1 MPSPAVPGAVGA
13 RSRVLGKVSEPRATA
28 APRLREQTS
37 PSCPAAFT
45 PSITINLRCRRRP
58 HGFLSNWGR
67 INPLNVGSGV
77 PAPGIPPTC
86 PHKLF
91 TLNRRRVPLS
101 RHDVH
106 ADPHVAH
113 LHRGAAPGL
122 PRHQVELGYGHRGR
136 AGVRPAFAEMYSDR
150 AWATSYWT
158 NFDLRDWVSLFNVF
172 NRFVVRRELKRR
184 QSGKWI

>member
-1 MPSPAVPGAVGA
+1 MDSSRRLGAKEPAQRRA
-13 RSRVLGKVSEPRATA
+13 RSASPRI
-28 APRLREQTS
+28 
-37 PSCPAAFT
+37 FT
-45 PSITINLRCRRRP
+45 YVYIDPKSFN
-58 HGFLSNWGR
+58 
-67 INPLNVGSGV
+67 
-77 PAPGIPPTC
+77 
-86 PHKLF
+86 
-91 TLNRRRVPLS
+91 LNRPRCPPS
-101 RHDVH
+101 RHDID
-106 ADPHVAH
+106 ADPEVAH

-172 NRFVVRRELKRR
+172 HRFVVRRELKRR